1 MRHKA
6 GFTLIEIMVSLVLV
20 GLIAS
25 IAGTL
30 VITATRGYLYAREND
45 AIAQK
50 AQLAIGRLNRELTE
64 LMDVKTRDDAQPYL
78 IYEVPLR
85 TGGVERRG
93 IAKVGNTVQM
103 FFNVP
108 GSTLSGLTGD
118 ILVDNV
124 QTLSLMYNPSS
135 GVSLWSMGQDIR
147 NLFAVSV
154 QIVLNR
160 PDTGGAVSFF
170 TTVSPRNNNN
180 AGGAALPSA
189 ANPPPEYS
197 GKQCF
202 VTTAAYGDADHPVV
216 IVLRQ
221 FRDRFLLPSEPG
233 KALVR
238 YYYEVGPSLAAAI
251 KDRPLACLLVRLFV
265 TPVAGFALL
274 SLSCPVMIP
283 LILLLSWGFARLV
296 LKALQRRSIRWR
308 SRLQGQRGAILVTLI
323 AAMVVF
329 AALGAVM
336 ISMFG
341 TAAMSQASGNYS
353 QRAYYLAESGFR
365 YAASRYIAVDLGSE
379 SANETARETLLE
391 SDLHGK
397 TFSLGGDGVFRLDI
411 YPFYYKSTQAPT
423 GNELPAKV
431 SGGLPLSILDY
442 RPGSWVKVIKP
453 GTTTPEYIRIAGVST
468 LAPYTIRFYRIE
480 EVYPPSVQKDW
491 GASFSTGSLVTPVC
505 LPDRDVNSLR
515 LIGPD
520 SDGRYDLAVKADS
533 GAQAFPEKNGTFM
546 VKFYNAAKPTEPVTK
561 ILSYRKLDLNNHR
574 LKGISDPNG
583 GSLPTG
589 PMEDP
594 GTTPASYKN
603 FVELT
608 KFMRIDSTG
617 TFGTGSA
624 AVNRKVTYFTP
635 VGYAKAQPVPKSQSH
650 DQMLNFTGWLTGDN
664 ISRIGSLT
672 AGTSYGSTMRV
683 SSAQSVYTLP
693 GGSCVRFTE
702 FQVGLNLSTARLSTG
717 GTVYPAIQQEWLR
730 AGNYLSYDL
739 EMKTFYTLISPMAKY
754 GVGLTFRLDDKGN
767 ALGVTFARGVPGFDM
782 YGCDN
787 DGIPYGWLYGYP
799 DYTPMLL
806 FWMKQYEKQETNL
819 YVEPSPH
826 SVPTKFDDPP
836 PVGTGTYAIIS
847 YNLQNFWENGERV
860 RFTNT
865 SGALPTGI
873 VPGRDYYIRKVL
885 YNSNVYLYLFSTV
898 TGALNQ
904 TAPYWAG
911 LVDITDYG
919 SGTTTIIAQEPT
931 FTKLAH
937 QVLTPGNEY
946 YGLIASMS
954 YLKSWATFA
963 ARVIE
968 APSVSFINGGGSA
981 GREILSGETVYQT
994 SNNQRDG
1001 TVNAIY
1007 KVMRSPFY
1015 RAAKTGGQRLWSLG
1029 TEQGVLM
1036 LERITGESLSDPSTA
1051 PFTSGS
1057 KIFVGEH
1064 PGGTDAGTVGV
1075 PGGVGDVVFRK
1086 RDNWVLLYVGDPTG
1100 KAPADTYP
1108 FNNYR
1113 GPILRD
1119 SVLWPPDNPEDTV
1132 INTDTFT
1139 LIRFSDYV
1147 NPSLNCKVNGVDRTG
1162 VYCLTGLFSKENT
1175 GTAGDVLR
1183 FTSPDG
1189 VLFYTPQSGVV
1200 FPTGRAE
1207 VGLHAFGAD
1216 APFAEFDDFGLQ
1228 FGPSY
1233 GVTRSGFLLPIQQ

>member
-1 MRHKA
+1 MRKKA

-45 AIAQK
+45 AITQK
-50 AQLAIGRLNRELTE
+50 AQLALGRLNREFTE
-64 LMDVKTRDDAQPYL
+64 LMDVKARDDAQPYL

-108 GSTLSGLTGD
+108 GTTLSGLTGD
-118 ILVDNV
+118 VLVDNV

-154 QIVLNR
+154 QLVLNR

-180 AGGAALPSA
+180 SGGAALPSA

-197 GKQCF
+197 GRQCF

-221 FRDRFLLPSEPG
+221 FRDRFLLPTEPG

-251 KDRPLACLLVRLFV
+251 EDRPLACMLVRLLV
-265 TPVAGFALL
+265 MPLAGFAVLALHHPLLIPLMLL
-274 SLSCPVMIP
+274 SSWGLAY
-283 LILLLSWGFARLV
+283 LILKV
-296 LKALQRRSIRWR
+296 LHRRSPRWR
-308 SRLQGQRGAILVTLI
+308 PRLQGQRGAMLVTLI

-341 TAAMSQASGNYS
+341 TAALSQAAGNYS

-379 SANETARETLLE
+379 AANETARETLME
-391 SDLHGK
+391 SELHGK
-397 TFSLGGDGVFRLDI
+397 TFSLGGDGVFRLDV
-411 YPFYYKSTQAPT
+411 YPYYYKSTQAPT
-423 GNELPAKV
+423 GNELTAKV
-431 SGGLPLSILDY
+431 FGGIPVSGSDFNW
-442 RPGSWVKVIKP
+442 GSWVKVLKP
-453 GTTTPEYIRIAGVST
+453 DGNITYNRISGVST
-468 LAPYTIRFYRIE
+468 LAPNTVRFYRIDAAGT
-480 EVYPPSVQKDW
+480 PADW
-491 GASFSTGSLVTPVC
+491 GASYGTGSLITPVC
-505 LPDRDVNSLR
+505 IPDRDVNGLR
-515 LIGPD
+515 LITNT
-520 SDGRYDLAVKADS
+520 DGSRDLAFKAGT
-533 GAQAFPEKNGTFM
+533 GALAFPEKNGIFM
-546 VKFYNAAKPTEPVTK
+546 VKFLGETTSR
-561 ILSYRKLDLNNHR
+561 ILSYRQRDIGSNR
-574 LKGISDPNG
+574 LRGISDPNG

-589 PMEDP
+589 QMIDP
-594 GTTPASYKN
+594 GTTAPYPEGS
-603 FVELT
+603 FVQMT
-608 KFMRIDSTG
+608 KFMRVESTG
-617 TFGTGSA
+617 TFGAGST
-624 AVNRKVTYFTP
+624 AVNRKVAYFTP
-635 VGYAKAQPVPKSQSH
+635 IGYAKASPVAKSKSH
-650 DQMLNFTGWLTGDN
+650 DQMLDFTGWLTGDN

-702 FQVGLNLSTARLSTG
+702 FQVGLNLATARLTPSG
-717 GTVYPAIQQEWLR
+717 AIVHPAIQQEWLR

-767 ALGVTFARGVPGFDM
+767 ALGVTFARGVPGYDM
-782 YGCDN
+782 FGCDN
-787 DGIPYGWLYGYP
+787 DGIPHGWLFGYP

-806 FWMKQYEKQETNL
+806 FWMKQYEKQETSL
-819 YVEPSPH
+819 YVELSPH
-826 SVPTKFDDPP
+826 STPTKFDDPP
-836 PVGTGTYAIIS
+836 PVGRGTYAILS
-847 YNLQNFWENGERV
+847 NNPEYFWENGERV
-860 RFTNT
+860 RFVNT
-865 SGALPTGI
+865 GGALPPPI
-873 VPGRDYYIRKVL
+873 VPGRDYYIRKVV

-898 TGALNQ
+898 AGALNQ
-904 TAPYWAG
+904 TEPYWAG

-919 SGTTTIIAQEPT
+919 TGTTTMIAQEPT

-937 QVLTPGNEY
+937 QVLTSSNQY
-946 YGLIASMS
+946 YGLIASLS
-954 YLKSWATFA
+954 YLKTWATFA
-963 ARVIE
+963 TRVIE
-968 APSVSFINGGGSA
+968 APSVSFTGGGGSA

-994 SNNQRDG
+994 ADNLPGG
-1001 TVNAIY
+1001 TVTAIY
-1007 KVMRSPFY
+1007 RVTRSPLY
-1015 RAAKTGGQRLWSLG
+1015 RESGSSVRNWTGNAA
-1029 TEQGVLM
+1029 QGVIL
-1036 LERITGESLSDPSTA
+1036 LERIQGNAASDPSTS
-1051 PFTSGS
+1051 PFTATS

-1064 PGGTDAGTVGV
+1064 PGGTWAATA
-1075 PGGVGDVVFRK
+1075 GVGGTSDVVFRV
-1086 RDNWVLLYVGDPTG
+1086 RDNWVLLYVGDQTG
-1100 KAPADTYP
+1100 LAPADADP

-1113 GPILRD
+1113 GPVNRD
-1119 SVLWPPDNPEDTV
+1119 SVLWPPDNPQDTA
-1132 INTDTFT
+1132 IGNDTFT
-1139 LIRFSDYV
+1139 LIRFGDYV
-1147 NPSLNCKVNGVDRTG
+1147 NPSLNCKVNGLDRTG
-1162 VYCLTGLFSKENT
+1162 IYCLTGFFSKENT

-1183 FTSPDG
+1183 FASPDG
-1189 VLFYTPQSGVV
+1189 VLFYSPQSGVV
-1200 FPTGRAE
+1200 FPTNRAE
-1207 VGLHAFGAD
+1207 VGLHAFGND
-1216 APFAEFDDFGLQ
+1216 ATFAEFDDFGLQ
-1228 FGPSY
+1228 FGPGY
-1233 GVTRSGFLLPIQQ
+1233 GITRTGFLLPIQQ

>member
-1 MRHKA
+1 MRKKA

-30 VITATRGYLYAREND
+30 VITATRGYLFAREND
-45 AIAQK
+45 AITQK
-50 AQLAIGRLNRELTE
+50 AQLALGRLNREFTE
-64 LMDVKTRDDAQPYL
+64 LMDVKARDDAQPYL
-78 IYEVPLR
+78 IYEIPLR

-93 IAKVGNTVQM
+93 IAKVDNTVQM

-108 GSTLSGLTGD
+108 GTTLSGLTGD
-118 ILVDNV
+118 ILLDNL

-147 NLFAVSV
+147 NLYAVSA
-154 QIVLNR
+154 QIVMNR
-160 PDTGGAVSFF
+160 PDTGGSVSFF

-180 AGGAALPSA
+180 SGGAALPSSV
-189 ANPPPEYS
+189 NPPPEYS

-221 FRDRFLLPSEPG
+221 FRDRFLLPTEPG
-233 KALVR
+233 RALVR
-238 YYYEVGPSLAAAI
+238 CYYEIGPSLAAAI
-251 KDRPLACLLVRLFV
+251 EDWPLACLIVRLLV

-283 LILLLSWGFARLV
+283 LILLLSWGLARLF
-296 LKALQRRSIRWR
+296 LKALQRRSLRWR
-308 SRLQGQRGAILVTLI
+308 TRLQGQRGAMLVTLI

-336 ISMFG
+336 IGMFG
-341 TAAMSQASGNYS
+341 TAALSQAAGNYS

-365 YAASRYIAVDLGSE
+365 YAASRYIAVDLGSAT
-379 SANETARETLLE
+379 ANETARETLLE
-391 SDLHGK
+391 SELHGK
-397 TFSLGGDGVFRLDI
+397 TFSLGGDGVFRLDV
-411 YPFYYKSTQAPT
+411 YPYYYKSTQAPT

-431 SGGLPLSILDY
+431 FGGIPVSGSDFNW
-442 RPGSWVKVIKP
+442 GSWVKVVKP
-453 GTTTPEYIRIAGVST
+453 DGSITHNRISGVST
-468 LAPYTIRFYRIE
+468 LAPNTVRFYQIDAGGI
-480 EVYPPSVQKDW
+480 SLNWD
-491 GASFSTGSLVTPVC
+491 ASYGTGSLVTPAC
-505 LPDRDVNSLR
+505 IPDRDVNGLR
-515 LIGPD
+515 LITNT
-520 SDGRYDLAVKADS
+520 DGSRDLAFKAGT
-533 GAQAFPEKNGTFM
+533 GALAFPEKNGIFM
-546 VKFYNAAKPTEPVTK
+546 VKFQGEANPR
-561 ILSYRKLDLNNHR
+561 ILSYRQRDIGNNR

-589 PMEDP
+589 AMVDP
-594 GTTPASYKN
+594 TTTAPYPNDS

-608 KFMRIDSTG
+608 KFMRVESTG
-617 TFGTGSA
+617 TFGTGSM
-624 AVNRKVTYFTP
+624 AVSRMVKYFTP
-635 VGYAKAQPVPKSQSH
+635 IGYAKAQPVPKSQSR
-650 DQMLNFTGWLTGDN
+650 DQMLDFTGWLTGVD
-664 ISRIGSLT
+664 ISRIGTMT

-683 SSAQSVYTLP
+683 GSSQSVYTLP
-693 GGSCVRFTE
+693 GGNCLKITE
-702 FQVGLNLSTARLSTG
+702 FQAGLNLATARLLTG
-717 GTVYPAIQQEWLR
+717 EIIYPAIQQEWLR

-739 EMKTFYTLISPMAKY
+739 EMKSFYTFVSPVARY

-767 ALGVTFARGVPGFDM
+767 ALGVTFARGVPGYDI

-787 DGIPYGWLYGYP
+787 DGIPHGWLYGYP

-819 YVEPSPH
+819 YVELSPH

-836 PVGTGTYAIIS
+836 PVGKGTYAIIS
-847 YNLQNFWENGERV
+847 YNPSYFWENGERV

-865 SGALPTGI
+865 GGALPPLI
-873 VPGRDYYIRKVL
+873 VPGKDYYIRKVL
-885 YNSNVYLYLFSTV
+885 YNANVYLYLFSTV
-898 TGALNQ
+898 EGALNQ
-904 TAPYWAG
+904 TEPYWAG

-919 SGTTTIIAQEPT
+919 TGTTTIIAQEPT
-931 FTKLAH
+931 YTKLAH
-937 QVLTPGNEY
+937 QVLTSGNEY
-946 YGLIASMS
+946 YGLMLSTY

-968 APSVSFINGGGSA
+968 APSVSFINGGGVA

-1015 RAAKTGGQRLWSLG
+1015 RAAKSGAQRLWSSG

-1036 LERITGESLSDPSTA
+1036 LERIAGQSLSDPSTA
-1051 PFTSGS
+1051 YFTEGS

-1075 PGGVGDVVFRK
+1075 PGGATDVVFRK

-1100 KAPADTYP
+1100 KAPSDVNP

-1113 GPILRD
+1113 GPVLRN

-1139 LIRFSDYV
+1139 LIRFGDYV
-1147 NPSLNCKVNGVDRTG
+1147 NTSLSCKVNGLDRTG
-1162 VYCLTGLFSKENT
+1162 IYCLTGFFSKENT
-1175 GTAGDVLR
+1175 GPAGDVLR
-1183 FTSPDG
+1183 FASPDG

-1207 VGLHAFGAD
+1207 VGLHAFGVD
-1216 APFAEFDDFGLQ
+1216 SSFAEFDDFGLQ
-1228 FGPSY
+1228 FGPGY
-1233 GVTRSGFLLPIQQ
+1233 GITRTGFLLPIQQ